1 MQLNRLIKELSQ
13 ENILSPEIKTCIV
26 RILSRKE
33 SRLMLPEEKARVKI
47 DKQLRNVGWCIVSR
61 NEYLPN
67 STVAVKEALMVGNT
81 ESDYLLFIDGKA
93 IAVVE
98 AKREENP
105 LGDDVKKQA
114 EDYAVSPQSWY
125 ALWFEKLIPLVYMAN
140 GNKIYFKNMLVEDS
154 EYEELSQMHSP
165 KKMLQMVGKK
175 SEYGALPLLE
185 KRGLRDCQ
193 YNAEIKF
200 EESLKLGN
208 KKNLAVLATGSGKTY
223 LACLASYRLLNYT
236 STKRIL
242 FLVDRN
248 NLARQTETEF
258 SLFDRTENQM
268 RMGDL
273 YTINRLKKE
282 TDIKS
287 DIVISTIQKLFAV
300 LTGQDIQEGNEDA
313 EDEIAKNDEEKDN
326 NEVVELGDDLKL
338 PPDYFQLIIVDE
350 CHRSIY
356 GKWKKVL
363 DYFSSATV
371 LGLTAT
377 PTPEAYAYFNNNIIE
392 QYTYDDSV
400 VDGVNVP
407 PRIYRIITDVTEHG
421 GTIEKGSKVIETAKR
436 SGKSETHNAQT
447 TVEYGSTELDRSI
460 VNKSQIREVLMAYKK
475 AIYED
480 LYPER
485 EKKWEYIPKTL
496 IFAKSDS
503 HATDIV
509 EIAKEVFKTEFEND
523 ELPENFVQ
531 KITYSSG
538 DSNALIRELRTE
550 KDFRIAVTVTLVAT
564 GTDVKPLEVVLFM
577 KDVHSDVLYTQMKGR
592 GCRVIS
598 DDKLKEVTPNADTK
612 ECYYIVDA
620 VGVTESEKN
629 IPKPGAGQGPK
640 RALSLEH
647 LLERLAHNEVSDD
660 NLMLLRDY
668 CSTINRRYEESV
680 LFSRHLDYFITN
692 YGFAPRK
699 LANDIN
705 TAFAEG
711 TLVEYIDPSHDNTER
726 MALIYCLIGNLQA
739 RNKLLEMQRGY
750 MVESDDRDKVLYA
763 GFSKESARTYI
774 ENFEKYLEDNK
785 DSIEALRIIYNSED
799 IVITHEMLIEL
810 RDRLLAE
817 SRQYGVYQIWKNYKI
832 LDEQGDVEVL
842 DGKENVNALTN
853 LIQIVRY
860 AYKKNSKLTS
870 LINGYA
876 QRFTLY
882 CGQAQRV
889 LTEDQKDIMQQI
901 AEYIINDGA
910 IMVMELNET
919 DTELWKRAVKSFGGE
934 ALASEIQTLSKFI
947 LKVA

>member
-1 MQLNRLIKELSQ
+1 
-13 ENILSPEIKTCIV
+13 
-26 RILSRKE
+26 
-33 SRLMLPEEKARVKI
+33 MLPEEKARVKI
-47 DKQLRNVGWCIVSR
+47 DKQLRNVGWDIVSR

-67 STVAVKEALMVGNT
+67 STSAIKEALMGGNT

-98 AKREENP
+98 AKREDNP
-105 LGDDVKKQA
+105 LGDEVKKQA
-114 EDYAVSPQSWY
+114 EDYAVSPQDWY
-125 ALWFEKLIPLVYMAN
+125 GLWFEKLIPLVYMAN
-140 GNKIYFKNMLVEDS
+140 GNKIYFKNMLVEDAD
-154 EYEELSQMHSP
+154 YEELPQMHSP
-165 KKMLQMVGKK
+165 KKMLQIVGKT
-175 SEYGALPLLE
+175 SEYGALPLIE

-193 YNAEIKF
+193 YRAEVKF
-200 EESLKLGN
+200 EESLKMGN

-236 STKRIL
+236 PTKRIL

-248 NLARQTETEF
+248 NLARQTESEF
-258 SLFDRTENQM
+258 SVFDRTEGQQK
-268 RMGDL
+268 MGNL

-282 TDIKS
+282 EDIKG
-287 DIVISTIQKLFAV
+287 DIVISTIQKLFCV
-300 LTGQDIQEGNEDA
+300 LTGQEINDSDEDA
-313 EDEIAKNDEEKDN
+313 EDEKAKADEEKDSKT
-326 NEVVELGDDLKL
+326 VIDLGNDLKL

-363 DYFSSATV
+363 DYFSGATV

-377 PTPEAYAYFNNNIIE
+377 PTPEAYAYFNKNVIE
-392 QYTYDDSV
+392 EYTYDDSV

-407 PRIYRIITDVTEHG
+407 PRIYRIITDVTAHG
-421 GTIEKGSKVIETAKR
+421 GTIEKGTKITETSKRT
-436 SGKSETHNAQT
+436 GKSETIDAGVS
-447 TVEYGSTELDRSI
+447 VEYGAAELDRSV
-460 VNKSQIREVLMAYKK
+460 VNKKQIKEVLMAYKK

-480 LYPER
+480 LYPSR
-485 EKKWEYIPKTL
+485 EQKWESIPKTL
-496 IFAKSDS
+496 IFAKSDP
-503 HATDIV
+503 HANDIV
-509 EIAKEVFKTEFEND
+509 EIAEEVFKVEFENGK
-523 ELPENFVQ
+523 LPKNFVK
-531 KITYSSG
+531 KITYTAG
-538 DSNALIRELRTE
+538 DSNALIRDLRTE

-620 VGVTESEKN
+620 VGVTESEKH
-629 IPKPGAGQGPK
+629 IPKPGPDGPGK
-640 RALSLEH
+640 KNLSLEH
-647 LLERLAHNEVSDD
+647 LLERLAHNEVSDE

-680 LFSRHLDYFITN
+680 LFGRHLDYFITN
-692 YGFAPRK
+692 FGFAPRK

-705 TAFAEG
+705 TAFTQG
-711 TLVEYIDPSHDNTER
+711 TLVEYISPSHDNSMR
-726 MALIYCLIGNLQA
+726 MGLIYCLIGNLQA

-750 MVESDDRDKVLYA
+750 LVETGDDDKVLYA
-763 GFSKESARTYI
+763 GFSKETAKTYI
-774 ENFEKYLEDNK
+774 ENFEKYLEDHK
-785 DSIEALRIIYNSED
+785 DDIEALRIIYNSED
-799 IVITHEMLIEL
+799 KVITHDMLMEL
-810 RDRLLAE
+810 RDRLLSE
-817 SRQYGVYQIWKNYKI
+817 SRQYGVYQIWKNYKL

-842 DGKENVNALTN
+842 DGKVNVNALTN

-860 AYKKNSKLTS
+860 AYKKSQKLTS

-876 QRFTLY
+876 SRFSLY
-882 CGQAQRV
+882 CGQNQRI
-889 LTEDQKDIMQQI
+889 LTEEQKDIMQQI

-910 IMVMELNET
+910 ITVMELNET
-919 DTELWKRAVKSFGGE
+919 DTELWKKAVKSFGGKT
-934 ALASEIQTLSKFI
+934 LASEIQTLSKFI

>member
-1 MQLNRLIKELSQ
+1 
-13 ENILSPEIKTCIV
+13 
-26 RILSRKE
+26 
-33 SRLMLPEEKARVKI
+33 MLPEEKVRVKI
-47 DKQLRNVGWCIVSR
+47 DKQLRNAGWDIISR

-67 STVAVKEALMVGNT
+67 STTAVKEALMVGNT
-81 ESDYLLFIDGKA
+81 ESDYLLFVDGKA

-105 LGDDVKKQA
+105 LGDEVKKQA

-165 KKMLQMVGKK
+165 KKMLQIIGKK

-193 YNAEIKF
+193 YKAETKL

-236 STKRIL
+236 QTKRIL
-242 FLVDRN
+242 FLADRN
-248 NLARQTETEF
+248 NLAKQALSEF
-258 SLFDRTENQM
+258 SLFDRTENMQQM
-268 RMGDL
+268 GNL
-273 YTINRLKKE
+273 YTIKRLRKE
-282 TDIKS
+282 NDVNA

-300 LTGQDIQEGNEDA
+300 LTGQAIQDGNEDE
-313 EDEIAKNDEEKDN
+313 EDELAKKNEEKDSK
-326 NEVVELGDDLKL
+326 EVVELGNDLKL

-356 GKWKKVL
+356 GKWKQVL
-363 DYFSSATV
+363 DYFSGATV

-377 PTPEAYAYFNNNIIE
+377 PTPEAYAFFNNNIIE
-392 QYTYDDSV
+392 NYKYEDSI

-407 PRIYRIITDVTEHG
+407 SRIYRIITDVTAHG
-421 GTIEKGSKVIETAKR
+421 GTIEQGTKVVETAKR
-436 SGKSETHNAQT
+436 TGKTETHAAPI
-447 TVEYGSTELDRSI
+447 TVEYGSSELDRSV
-460 VNKSQIREVLMAYKK
+460 VNKNQIREVLLAYKK

-485 EKKWEYIPKTL
+485 DKKWEFIPKTL
-496 IFAKSDS
+496 IFAKDDN
-503 HATDIV
+503 HATEIV
-509 EIAKEVFKTEFEND
+509 EIAEDVFKTEFENNT
-523 ELPENFVQ
+523 LPKNYVQ
-531 KITYSSG
+531 KITYTAG
-538 DSNALIRELRTE
+538 DSDALITDLRTT

-620 VGVTESEKN
+620 VGVTESEKH
-629 IPKPGAGQGPK
+629 IPKPGVGPGPK
-640 RALSLEH
+640 RPLSLEH

-680 LFSRHLDYFITN
+680 LFGRHLDYFITS

-711 TLVEYIDPSHDNTER
+711 TLVEYISPSHDNTAR

-750 MVESDDRDKVLYA
+750 MVESGDDDKVLYA
-763 GFSKESARTYI
+763 GFSKESAKTYI
-774 ENFEKYLEDNK
+774 ENFEKYLDDNK

-799 IVITHEMLIEL
+799 TLITHEMLMEL
-810 RDRLLAE
+810 QDRLLAE
-817 SRQYGVYQIWKNYKI
+817 SRQYGAYQIWKNYKL
-832 LDEQGDVEVL
+832 LDEQGDVEAL
-842 DGKENVNALTN
+842 DGKANVNALTN

-860 AYKKNSKLTS
+860 AYKKNQKLTS

-876 QRFTLY
+876 QRFSLY
-882 CGQAQRV
+882 CGRAQRV

-910 IMVMELNET
+910 ITVMELNET
-919 DTELWKRAVKSFGGE
+919 DTELWKRAVKSFGG
-934 ALASEIQTLSKFI
+934 ATLASEIQTLSKFI

>member
-1 MQLNRLIKELSQ
+1 
-13 ENILSPEIKTCIV
+13 
-26 RILSRKE
+26 
-33 SRLMLPEEKARVKI
+33 MLPEEKARVKI
-47 DKQLRNVGWCIVSR
+47 DKQLRNAGWDIISR

-67 STVAVKEALMVGNT
+67 STTAVKEALMVGNT
-81 ESDYLLFIDGKA
+81 ESDYLLFVDGKA

-105 LGDDVKKQA
+105 LGNEVKKQA

-165 KKMLQMVGKK
+165 KKMLQIIGKK

-193 YNAEIKF
+193 YKAETKL

-236 STKRIL
+236 QTKRIL
-242 FLVDRN
+242 FLADRN
-248 NLARQTETEF
+248 NLAKQALSEF
-258 SLFDRTENQM
+258 SLFDRTENMQQM
-268 RMGDL
+268 GNL
-273 YTINRLKKE
+273 YTIKRLRKE
-282 TDIKS
+282 NDVNA

-300 LTGQDIQEGNEDA
+300 LTGQTIQDGNEDE
-313 EDEIAKNDEEKDN
+313 EDELAKKNEEKDSK
-326 NEVVELGDDLKL
+326 EVVELGNDLKL

-363 DYFSSATV
+363 DYFSGATV

-377 PTPEAYAYFNNNIIE
+377 PTPEAYAFFNNNIIE
-392 QYTYDDSV
+392 NYKYEDSI

-407 PRIYRIITDVTEHG
+407 SRIYRIITDVTAHG
-421 GTIEKGSKVIETAKR
+421 GTIEQGAKVVETAKR
-436 SGKSETHNAQT
+436 TGKSKTHAAPI
-447 TVEYGSTELDRSI
+447 TVEYGSSELDRSV
-460 VNKSQIREVLMAYKK
+460 VNKNQIREVLLAYKK

-485 EKKWEYIPKTL
+485 DKKWEYIPKTL
-496 IFAKSDS
+496 IFAKDDN
-503 HATDIV
+503 HATEIV
-509 EIAKEVFKTEFEND
+509 EIAEDVFKTEFENNT
-523 ELPENFVQ
+523 LPKNYVQ
-531 KITYSSG
+531 KITYTAG
-538 DSNALIRELRTE
+538 DSDALITDLRTT

-620 VGVTESEKN
+620 VGVTESEKH
-629 IPKPGAGQGPK
+629 IPKPGVGPGPK
-640 RALSLEH
+640 RPLSLEY

-680 LFSRHLDYFITN
+680 LFGRHLDYFITS

-711 TLVEYIDPSHDNTER
+711 TLVEYISPSHDNTAR

-750 MVESDDRDKVLYA
+750 MVESGDDDKVLYA
-763 GFSKESARTYI
+763 GFSKESAKTYI
-774 ENFEKYLEDNK
+774 ENFEKYLDDNK

-799 IVITHEMLIEL
+799 TLITHEMLMEL
-810 RDRLLAE
+810 QDRLLAE
-817 SRQYGVYQIWKNYKI
+817 SRQYGAYQIWKNYKL
-832 LDEQGDVEVL
+832 LDEQGDVEAL
-842 DGKENVNALTN
+842 DGKANVNALTN

-860 AYKKNSKLTS
+860 AYKKNQKLTS

-876 QRFTLY
+876 QRFSLY
-882 CGQAQRV
+882 CGRAQRV
-889 LTEDQKDIMQQI
+889 LTEEQKDIMQQI

-910 IMVMELNET
+910 ITVMELNET
-919 DTELWKRAVKSFGGE
+919 DTELWKRAVKSFGG
-934 ALASEIQTLSKFI
+934 ATLASEIQTLSKFI

>member
-1 MQLNRLIKELSQ
+1 
-13 ENILSPEIKTCIV
+13 
-26 RILSRKE
+26 
-33 SRLMLPEEKARVKI
+33 MLPEEKARVKI
-47 DKQLRNVGWCIVSR
+47 DKQLRNAGWDIVSR

-67 STVAVKEALMVGNT
+67 STTAVKEALMVGNI

-105 LGDDVKKQA
+105 LGDEVKKQA

-125 ALWFEKLIPLVYMAN
+125 ALWFENLIPLVYMAN
-140 GNKIYFKNMLVEDS
+140 GNKIYFKNMLVPDS

-165 KKMLQMVGKK
+165 KKMLQIVGKK

-193 YNAEIKF
+193 YKAENKF
-200 EESLKLGN
+200 EESLKLGH

-236 STKRIL
+236 PTKRIL

-248 NLARQTETEF
+248 NLARQTESEF
-258 SLFDRTENQM
+258 SLFDRTENQQK
-268 RMGDL
+268 MGAL
-273 YTINRLKKE
+273 YTINRLKKKA
-282 TDIKS
+282 DIKS

-300 LTGQDIQEGNEDA
+300 LTGQAIQDDNEDA
-313 EDEIAKNDEEKDN
+313 EDEIVKKDEEKDSKDII
-326 NEVVELGDDLKL
+326 ELGENLKL

-363 DYFSSATV
+363 DYFSGATV

-407 PRIYRIITDVTEHG
+407 PRIYRIITDVTAHG
-421 GTIEKGSKVIETAKR
+421 GTIEKGSEVIETAKGT
-436 SGKSETHNAQT
+436 GKSESHAAQT
-447 TVEYGSTELDRSI
+447 TVEYGSIELDRSV
-460 VNKSQIREVLMAYKK
+460 VNKNQIREVLMAYKK

-485 EKKWEYIPKTL
+485 NKKWEYIPKTL
-496 IFAKSDS
+496 IFAKDDN
-503 HATDIV
+503 HATEIVDI
-509 EIAKEVFKTEFEND
+509 AQEVFKTEFANE

-531 KITYSSG
+531 KITYSAG
-538 DSNALIRELRTE
+538 DSNALIRDLRTE

-620 VGVTESEKN
+620 VGVTESEKH
-629 IPKPGAGQGPK
+629 IPKPNVGPGFK
-640 RALSLEH
+640 KHLSLEH

-668 CSTINRRYEESV
+668 CSSINRRYEENV
-680 LFSRHLDYFITN
+680 LFGRHLDYFITN

-711 TLVEYIDPSHDNTER
+711 TLVEYVSPSHDNTAR

-750 MVESDDRDKVLYA
+750 MLESDDKDHVLYA
-763 GFSKESARTYI
+763 GFSKESAKTYI
-774 ENFEKYLEDNK
+774 ENFEKYLEENK

-799 IVITHEMLIEL
+799 TVITHNMLMDL

-817 SRQYGVYQIWKNYKI
+817 SRQYGVYQIWKNYKL
-832 LDEQGDVEVL
+832 LDEQGDVEAL
-842 DGKENVNALTN
+842 DGKANVNALTN

-860 AYKKNSKLTS
+860 AYKKNQKLTS

-876 QRFTLY
+876 QRFSLY
-882 CGQAQRV
+882 CGQNQRV
-889 LTEDQKDIMQQI
+889 LSEEQRDIMQQI
-901 AEYIINDGA
+901 ADYIINDGA
-910 IMVMELNET
+910 ISVLELNET
-919 DTELWKRAVKSFGGE
+919 DTELWKKAVKNFGGE
-934 ALASEIQTLSKFI
+934 ILVSEIQTLSKFI